1 MARTY
6 SPANLT
12 PHDPT
17 SLSWAL
23 AWARRFAGDV
33 PTEGG
38 AWAPSSLEDEE
49 WAAWLAATAA
59 SVDGTTYYRPHE
71 AAARALESDPRR
83 LLALNLGGV
92 SQQYRDPAQ
101 VAAQIRAAGGW
112 VDELIR
118 QRSGAS
124 PVEELWPV
132 F

>member
-6 SPANLT
+6 TPADLI

-17 SLSWAL
+17 SLTWAL

-71 AAARALESDPRR
+71 AAARAVESDPRR
-83 LLALNLGGV
+83 LLSLSLAGV
-92 SQQYRDPAQ
+92 SQQYRDPSV

-118 QRSGAS
+118 KASGAS

>member
-1 MARTY
+1 MRTY
-6 SPANLT
+6 DPTQLT

-17 SLSWAL
+17 SFFWAL

-38 AWAPSSLEDEE
+38 AWPPSSLQDEE
-49 WAAWLAATAA
+49 WAGWLGATAIVYNGA
-59 SVDGTTYYRPHE
+59 TYYRPHE

-83 LLALNLGGV
+83 LLALNLSGV

>member
-1 MARTY
+1 VARTY
-6 SPANLT
+6 VPADLT
-12 PHDPT
+12 LHDPT
-17 SLSWAL
+17 SLAWAL
-23 AWARRFAGDV
+23 AWARRMAGDV

-38 AWAPSSLEDEE
+38 AWAPTSLADEE
-49 WAAWLAATAA
+49 WQGWLKAT
-59 SVDGTTYYRPHE
+59 SVTANAVTYYRPHE

>member
-17 SLSWAL
+17 SISWAL
-23 AWARRFAGDV
+23 AWARRLVGDV

-38 AWAPSSLEDEE
+38 AWPPSS
-49 WAAWLAATAA
+49 
-59 SVDGTTYYRPHE
+59 VNGITYYRPHE
-71 AAARALESDPRR
+71 AAARAVESDPRR
-83 LLALNLGGV
+83 LLSLSLAGV
-92 SQQYRDPAQ
+92 SQQYRDPSV
-101 VAAQIRAAGGW
+101 VAAQIRAAGRW

-118 QRSGAS
+118 KASGAS

>member
-17 SLSWAL
+17 SLTWAL
-23 AWARRFAGDV
+23 AWARRFSGDI

-38 AWAPSSLEDEE
+38 AWAPSSLQDEE
-49 WAAWLAATAA
+49 WAGWLEATAA

-83 LLALNLGGV
+83 LLSLSLAGV
-92 SQQYRDPAQ
+92 SQQYRDPSV

-118 QRSGAS
+118 KASGVS